1 MKIEEYQAKIQA
13 IFDELE
19 VVKNDGGGYK
29 LSDSNVFKLSIGK
42 RVLQTELSEKGIPVY
57 SANVFEP
64 IGNIDKKLIDSFE
77 NEYIIWGIDGDWMVN
92 ILPKKYEFY
101 PTDHCGIMIVND
113 EVINPRYMAYLLEK
127 EGNAKGFSRTFRA
140 SLDRIKSI
148 NISVPNIELQNEKM
162 EEVNKIEIEIE
173 KLKKEQIDINFEINN
188 IVEKYIN

>member
-1 MKIEEYQAKIQA
+1 M
-13 IFDELE
+13 
-19 VVKNDGGGYK
+19 
-29 LSDSNVFKLSIGK
+29 
-42 RVLQTELSEKGIPVY
+42 QTELTEKGIPVY

-64 IGNIDKKLIDSFE
+64 IGNIDNKLIDSFE
-77 NEYIIWGIDGDWMVN
+77 NEYIIWGIDGDWIVN

-101 PTDHCGIMIVND
+101 PTNHWGTMIVNA
-113 EVINPRYMAYLLEK
+113 EVINPRYMAYLLEN
-127 EGNAKGFSRTFRA
+127 EGNAKGFSRIFRA

>member
-1 MKIEEYQAKIQA
+1 MKIVEYQAKIQD
-13 IFDELE
+13 IFAELE
-19 VVKNDGGGYK
+19 VVKNDGGYR
-29 LSDSNVFKLSIGK
+29 LSDTNVFKLSIGK
-42 RVLQTELSEKGIPVY
+42 RVLRTELTDKGIPVY

-101 PTDHCGIMIVND
+101 PTDHCGTLLVD
-113 EVINPRYMAYLLEK
+113 EEVINPRYMAYLLEK
-127 EGNAKGFSRTFRA
+127 EGNLKGFSRTFRA

-148 NISVPNIELQNEKM
+148 NIAVPNIELQNKKM

-173 KLKKEQIDINFEINN
+173 KLKKEQTDINFEIKN